1 MEQRKAPGMKLLHT
15 AFPVYATAILCLY
28 LLWGSQLNHDTSWYL
43 ISTKWWLHGT
53 PLYDQI
59 QELNPPLAF
68 YLTVPPV
75 FIADRLGFDAVFMMQ
90 LYVIL
95 LGVIALLWARRILS
109 ASGDYTPA
117 EVACLTVTASI
128 ALLILPIAVFGQRE
142 HLMILF
148 TWPYIAVSLTA
159 RHEHTPV
166 QAVFVGLFAALGLA
180 LKPYFLVLPLF
191 ITITQIV
198 RARSIRPLFSAQNL
212 TILGFC
218 IFYVLA
224 ARVLHPAY
232 FSETIPQA
240 MLVYGAYKSDF
251 WPVLSLIYL
260 HLALGLLVGV
270 FALRYRVKGN
280 PVSAVFLS
288 AAAAGLTSYLIQS
301 KGWGYQLIPY
311 STYLAFL
318 CVWII
323 FLLYEHYK
331 QVRLA
336 SILAIL
342 PVYILLVP
350 VLVVGLYHNPATTE
364 FPKYFT
370 CPRGQRSF
378 QMFAAN
384 VWPGYPMANYAGAIP
399 ANRAPALWRFPG
411 AVRQLATAQDPVTR
425 ARLTALME
433 EARSDVINDLIRTK
447 PQLIFVDAR
456 KKKSYFGGVE
466 FSYIA
471 YFSQEPEFRTRWKNY
486 RKVGEFYHYDIYR
499 REGCDIPNEASP
511 L

>member
-232 FSETIPQA
+232 FSEIIPQA
-240 MLVYGAYKSDF
+240 MLVYGAYKSGF
-251 WPVLSLIYL
+251 WYVISNIYIYLALTFLVGFFIVRHLNKNSPVSPVLFSA
-260 HLALGLLVGV
+260 ALG
-270 FALRYRVKGN
+270 
-280 PVSAVFLS
+280 
-288 AAAAGLTSYLIQS
+288 GLASYFIQM
-301 KGWGYQLIPY
+301 KGWGYHLIPY
-311 STYLAFL
+311 STYLVLLFGW
-318 CVWII
+318 VI
-323 FLLYEHYK
+323 FQLSTHSK
-331 QVRLA
+331 QHRLA
-336 SILAIL
+336 IVLAIIPANL
-342 PVYILLVP
+342 FLVP
-350 VLVVGLYHNPATTE
+350 ALAIGPYENPVTVV
-364 FPKYFT
+364 FSKYFT
-370 CPRGQRSF
+370 CPKGQRSF
-378 QMFAAN
+378 QTFGAN
-384 VWPGYPMANYAGAIP
+384 IWPSYPMANYADATP
-399 ANRAPALWRFPG
+399 ANRAPGLWRFPG
-411 AVRQLATAQDPVTR
+411 LARQLATPQYPMEHAK
-425 ARLTALME
+425 LEALME
-433 EARSDVINDLIRTK
+433 EARTDVINDLIRTD
-447 PQLIFVDAR
+447 PQLIFVDAF
-456 KKKSYFGGVE
+456 KSKIFFGHVE

-471 YFSQEPEFRTRWKNY
+471 YFSQLPEFLPIWEKY
-486 RKVGEFYHYDIYR
+486 EKVGHEFGFDIYR
-499 REGCDIPNEASP
+499 REGCGI
-511 L
+511 